1 MSWEL
6 NDEESQAVLSL
17 PGDRRYAYF
26 VERAA
31 SRGELWAVLGDGGES
46 WLRMTTADR
55 AFPASQVWVLRGEVV
70 KRRVMSACDPPARC
84 AETKTGVT
92 ANRHPA

>member
-6 NDEESQAVLSL
+6 KDEKSQAVLSL

-26 VERAA
+26 VIVQP
-31 SRGELWAVLGDGGES
+31 AVGNCGRCSATTGGA

-55 AFPASQVWVLRGEVV
+55 AFPRRRCGSCAVRLNGESC
-70 KRRVMSACDPPARC
+70 RRAIHPARC